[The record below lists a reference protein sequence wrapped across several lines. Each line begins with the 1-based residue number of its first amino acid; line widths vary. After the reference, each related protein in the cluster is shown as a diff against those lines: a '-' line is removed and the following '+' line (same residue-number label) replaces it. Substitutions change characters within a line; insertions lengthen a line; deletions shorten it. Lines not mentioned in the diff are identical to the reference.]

1 MTGAPEVSVI
11 IPARNAAATIGQQLT
26 ALAAQD
32 FAGTWEVLVVDNGS
46 TDDLAAVVDDFSG
59 LLPDLRVIPA
69 SGRAG
74 VPHARNCGARAARAD
89 LLALCD
95 ADDEVEPGWLRA
107 MVAGLQHCDHVGG
120 LVDELALNDPVVLA
134 WKRPRKRD
142 GLQIALELL
151 PYATGASCG
160 VRRAVFDAIGG
171 WDETYVCGGNDVEFS
186 FRVQLA
192 GFRLCWVPDAVV
204 HYRLRRSLRAH
215 AGKSFRTAVADVHLL
230 RDFERFGARG
240 RPWRTRLRTWAKLVA
255 ITPAACVRER
265 ERGLWVGMAAQE
277 LGRAW
282 GLVVHRRGRRRAEPM
297 APS

>member
-1 MTGAPEVSVI
+1 MTGLPEVSVI
-11 IPARNAAATIGQQLT
+11 VPARNAAATIGHQLT

-46 TDDLAAVVDDFSG
+46 TDDLAAAVAAFADR
-59 LLPDLRVIPA
+59 LPDLRVIPA
-69 SGRAG
+69 NGRAG

-107 MVAGLQHCDHVGG
+107 MVAGLQQCDHVGG
-120 LVDELALNDPVVLA
+120 LVDELTINDPVVTA

-142 GLQIALELL
+142 GLRVALGLL
-151 PYATGASCG
+151 PYATGACCG
-160 VRRAVFDAIGG
+160 VRREVFDAIGG
-171 WDETYVCGGNDVEFS
+171 WDESYARGGNDVEFS

-192 GFRLCWVPDAVV
+192 GYRLCWVPDAVV

-215 AGKSFRTAVADVHLL
+215 AAKCFRTALADAHLR
-230 RDFERFGARG
+230 RDFGRFGARG
-240 RPWRTRLRTWAKLVA
+240 RTWSTRFRTWAKLLA
-255 ITPAACVRER
+255 ITPAAVVREP
-265 ERGLWVGMAAQE
+265 ERGRWVGMVAE
-277 LGRAW
+277 EVGRAW
-282 GLVVHRRGRRRAEPM
+282 GLVAFRPARRRAEPI

>member
-1 MTGAPEVSVI
+1 MTGPPDVSVI
-11 IPARNAAATIGQQLT
+11 IPARNAAATIGHQLT

-46 TDDLAAVVDDFSG
+46 TDELATVVAAFADR
-59 LLPDLRVIPA
+59 LPDLRVVPA

-89 LLALCD
+89 LLVLCD
-95 ADDEVEPGWLRA
+95 ADDEVDPGWLRA
-107 MVAGLQHCDHVGG
+107 MVAGLQRCDHVGG
-120 LVDELALNDPVVLA
+120 LADELTINDPVVTA

-142 GLQIALELL
+142 GLRVALGLL
-151 PYATGASCG
+151 PYATGACCG
-160 VRRAVFDAIGG
+160 VRREVFDAIGG
-171 WDETYVCGGNDVEFS
+171 WDESYERGGNDVEFS

-215 AGKSFRTAVADVHLL
+215 AQKSFRTAVADAHLL
-230 RDFERFGARG
+230 RDFRRFGARG
-240 RPWRTRLRTWAKLVA
+240 RSWPTRLRTWAKLVA
-255 ITPAACVRER
+255 IAPAACVRER
-265 ERGLWVGMAAQE
+265 ERGLCVGMAAQE

-282 GLVVHRRGRRRAEPM
+282 GLVVHRPTRRRAEPM